1 MFTASSLI
9 KHSCASFLLALCCLY
24 AILASASDSGVQ
36 HTIVVHDQDGTPV
49 KDAFVAIP
57 SGEITTPNPELAV
70 MDQVDVQFV
79 PRVLAVD
86 VGQEA
91 LFPNSDNI
99 RHHVYSFSEPKRF
112 ELKLYEGVPKSPVLF
127 DKPGLIVIG
136 CNIHDSMLGYIFAS
150 PWPAYGVSNHH
161 GEVVLSRDA
170 TSSKVAVWHP
180 WMKDA
185 TEPVFI
191 EVENKAHATQ
201 LTQKTI
207 IVIETDKPKPKRSFN
222 RLRERDD
229 Y

>member
-9 KHSCASFLLALCCLY
+9 KRSCTSFLLTLCFLY
-24 AILASASDSGVQ
+24 ASVASASDSGVQ

-57 SGEITTPNPELAV
+57 LGEITTPNPEQVV

-127 DKPGLIVIG
+127 DKPGLVVLG
-136 CNIHDSMLGYIFAS
+136 CNIHDSMLGYIFVS
-150 PWPAYGVSNHH
+150 PWPVYGVSNDQ

-170 TSSKVAVWHP
+170 ASSKVAVWHP

-185 TEPVFI
+185 TEPVFL
-191 EVENKAHATQ
+191 EVENKAQAAQ
-201 LTQKTI
+201 SIEATI
-207 IVIETDKPKPKRSFN
+207 IAIEIDKPKPKRSFN

>member
-1 MFTASSLI
+1 MSKANRLVKNTYTAVLLGVF
-9 KHSCASFLLALCCLY
+9 FLSATV
-24 AILASASDSGVQ
+24 ASASESAVQ
-36 HTIVVHDQDGTPV
+36 QTIVIHDQYGAPV

-57 SGEITTPNPELAV
+57 SGEITTPNSSQAV

-79 PRVLAVD
+79 PKVLAVE

-127 DKPGLIVIG
+127 DKPGLVVLG
-136 CNIHDSMLGYIFAS
+136 CNIHDSMLGYIFVS
-150 PWPAYGVSNHH
+150 PWPVYAVSNEK
-161 GEVVLSRDA
+161 GEVALTRDGT
-170 TSSKVAVWHP
+170 TSNVAVWHP
-180 WMKDA
+180 WMKAA
-185 TEPVFI
+185 TEPVFLELGNNVQTTETTVI
-191 EVENKAHATQ
+191 SIDINKPA
-201 LTQKTI
+201 
-207 IVIETDKPKPKRSFN
+207 PKRSFN